1 MNTKIKRR
9 KFIKNSI
16 RSAALLGLGGS
27 QIFFQK
33 SSRAKE
39 IDILISKGLV
49 FDGQG
54 TPPQEAD
61 IAIKGDKIYRI
72 TANINPHKA
81 KRIINARG
89 LAVAPG
95 FIDAHS
101 HTDVG
106 LLVNPKAESQ
116 VRQGVTTE
124 ISGNCGFSPFPISDV
139 VFSEYRKYY
148 KEEYNIKL
156 DWRDINGFF
165 KRLTEKGMALNYAT
179 LLGHGNLRGEV
190 VGYYDQPASK
200 KEMEMMK
207 KILAENLKAGAL
219 GLSTGL
225 IYPPG
230 SYARTEEI
238 VGLCHEVARARG
250 VYATHMRDEGDKIL
264 EAIGEALHIARETK
278 VSLQISHLKVSY
290 PRNWPKLKKVI
301 SVLEEARAQGIKL
314 LADRYPYIAGANSL
328 ADSLFPLWA
337 LQGSTA
343 EFIKRLKNPS
353 LSTQFRNHMAQTLQK
368 IGSWEKVIISD
379 VSTQKNKIYEGKNI
393 LEATKVAGKKPFEFI
408 RDLLIEEENRVG
420 KIVFY
425 GREENLKEILSHPL
439 VVIGADGSA
448 VAPYGILNKG
458 NPHPRFY
465 GTFPR
470 VLGRYAR
477 QEKIFTLAQAIQKMT
492 SLTARKFN
500 LHRRGQIRQGYFA
513 DLTLFDP
520 DTVMDNA
527 VWTQP
532 KQYPKG
538 IETVIVNGRIV
549 VDKGSHTGILAGKI
563 LKKSAV

>member
-1 MNTKIKRR
+1 
-9 KFIKNSI
+9 
-16 RSAALLGLGGS
+16 
-27 QIFFQK
+27 
-33 SSRAKE
+33 
-39 IDILISKGLV
+39 
-49 FDGQG
+49 
-54 TPPQEAD
+54 
-61 IAIKGDKIYRI
+61 
-72 TANINPHKA
+72 
-81 KRIINARG
+81 
-89 LAVAPG
+89 
-95 FIDAHS
+95 
-101 HTDVG
+101 
-106 LLVNPKAESQ
+106 
-116 VRQGVTTE
+116 
-124 ISGNCGFSPFPISDV
+124 PFPIAS
-139 VFSEYRKYY
+139 SIYEEKKKYY
-148 KEEYNIKL
+148 KDEYDLEL

-165 KRLTEKGMALNYAT
+165 NRLMKKGIGLNYAT
-179 LLGHGNLRGEV
+179 LVGHGSLRGEV

-230 SYARTEEI
+230 SYASTEEI
-238 VGLCHEVARARG
+238 VELCHEVTRARG

-264 EAIGEALHIARETK
+264 EAIQEALHIARETK

-290 PRNWPKLKKVI
+290 PRNWPKIKKVI
-301 SVLEEARAQGIKL
+301 SVLEKARAQGIKL
-314 LADRYPYIAGANSL
+314 LADRYPYIAGANDL
-328 ADSLFPLWA
+328 ADSLFPQWA
-337 LQGSTA
+337 LQGTTA
-343 EFIKRLKNPS
+343 EFIKQLKKPS
-353 LSTQFRNHMAQTLQK
+353 LQTKFRKHMKKYEQK
-368 IGSWEKVIISD
+368 IGSWEKVLISD

-393 LEATKVAGKKPFEFI
+393 LEASKAARKNPFEFI

-458 NPHPRFY
+458 NPHPRLY

-477 QEKIFTLAQAIQKMT
+477 QEKIFTLARAIQKMT

-520 DTVMDNA
+520 DTVMDSA

-549 VDKGSHTGILAGKI
+549 VDKGNHTGVLAGKI
-563 LKKSAV
+563 LKK

>member
-16 RSAALLGLGGS
+16 RTAVLLGLGGS
-27 QIFFQK
+27 QNFFQK

-49 FDGQG
+49 FNGQG

-72 TANINPHKA
+72 ATNINPDKA

-101 HTDVG
+101 HTDIE
-106 LLVNPKAESQ
+106 LMVNPKAESQ

-124 ISGNCGFSPFPISDV
+124 ISGNCGSSPFPIAS
-139 VFSEYRKYY
+139 SIYEEKKKYY
-148 KEEYNIKL
+148 KDEYDLEL

-190 VGYYDQPASK
+190 VGYYDRPPTE
-200 KEMEMMK
+200 KEMYQMK
-207 KILAENLKAGAL
+207 KQVRENLKSGAL
-219 GLSTGL
+219 GMSSGL
-225 IYPPG
+225 EYAPG
-230 SYARTEEI
+230 SYADTIELTE
-238 VGLCHEVARARG
+238 LCHEIAHARG
-250 VYATHMRDEGDKIL
+250 VYATHMRDEGDKLLESIE
-264 EAIGEALHIARETK
+264 EAIQISKKTG
-278 VSLQISHLKVSY
+278 VSLQISHLKVAY
-290 PRNWPKLKKVI
+290 QRNWSKIDDAITKIEAAAKK
-301 SVLEEARAQGIKL
+301 GINI
-314 LADRYPYIAGANSL
+314 LADRYPYVAGSTGL
-328 ADSLFPLWA
+328 SYFFPLWSK
-337 LQGSTA
+337 QGTTK
-343 EFIKRLKNPS
+343 EFIAKLKDPNLDS
-353 LSTQFRNHMAQTLQK
+353 KIRNHLKEQEKKL
-368 IGSWEKVIISD
+368 GSWDKVLISS
-379 VSTQKNKIYEGKNI
+379 VFTEKNKPFEGKNI
-393 LEATKVAGKKPFEFI
+393 LETAGKIRKEPYEFI
-408 RDLLIEEENRVG
+408 RDLLIEEENRVSM
-420 KIVFY
+420 ILFFAS
-425 GREENLKEILSHPL
+425 EDNLKRILAHPL

-458 NPHPRFY
+458 NPHPRLY

-477 QEKIFTLAQAIQKMT
+477 QEKIFTLSQAIKKMT

-520 DTVMDNA
+520 DTVMDSA

-549 VDKGSHTGILAGKI
+549 VDKGNHTGVLAGII
-563 LKKSAV
+563 LKK